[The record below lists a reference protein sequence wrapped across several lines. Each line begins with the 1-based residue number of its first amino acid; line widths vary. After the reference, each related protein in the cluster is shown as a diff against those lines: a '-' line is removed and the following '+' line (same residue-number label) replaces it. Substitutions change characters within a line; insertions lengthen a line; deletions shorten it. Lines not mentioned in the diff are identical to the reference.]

1 MHADEKDPI
10 TRSILAAAFSVSN
23 ELGPGLLEKVYERAL
38 IRELGMLGL
47 RARGQVKHS
56 ILYKG
61 ESVGDYIADLVVQD
75 SVIVEVKCV
84 EGLAPEHV
92 AQCINY
98 LKASGMKRG
107 LLLNFQKPRLEWKRL
122 VYEF

>member
-10 TRSILAAAFSVSN
+10 TKSILAAAFSVSN
-23 ELGPGLLEKVYERAL
+23 ELGPGFLEKVYERAL
-38 IRELGMLGL
+38 RRELGLLGL
-47 RARGQVKHS
+47 RAQAQVKYS
-56 ILYKG
+56 VLYKG
-61 ESVGDYIADLVVQD
+61 ESVGDYLADLIVESAVV
-75 SVIVEVKCV
+75 IEVKCV

>member
-1 MHADEKDPI
+1 MDADEKDPV
-10 TRSILAAAFSVSN
+10 TGTILAAAFDVAN
-23 ELGPGLLEKVYERAL
+23 VLGPGFLEKVYERAL
-38 IRELGMLGL
+38 MKELRL
-47 RARGQVKHS
+47 RSLTTKSQVKHS

-107 LLLNFQKPRLEWKRL
+107 LLLNFQKPRL
-122 VYEF
+122 

>member
-1 MHADEKDPI
+1 ILGEGLSTSTDEGI
-10 TRSILAAAFSVSN
+10 GVV
-23 ELGPGLLEKVYERAL
+23 GPP
-38 IRELGMLGL
+38 
-47 RARGQVKHS
+47 
-56 ILYKG
+56 
-61 ESVGDYIADLVVQD
+61 ESVGDYLADLVVE
-75 SVIVEVKCV
+75 SAVVIEVKCV